1 VWQNDHVQPRV
12 DIRVADEGH
21 VVATWGRTFI
31 QIWRGPP
38 TGKKSAKI
46 NQIAAQ
52 FVDESAFLATSLFI
66 VEAKSPSPDDET
78 RRNFATFS
86 RDIVSKMSLSVIVS
100 EGGGFR
106 GALVRAVGVA
116 LTTILPHR
124 SNFKFV
130 NDVEAAAQLLGSRL
144 MPGTGGA
151 AELLRVADE
160 VRAKI
165 GEVVIADFKL
175 GDSKLADPKF
185 GASKL
190 GDSKGGDSKLR
201 R

>member
-1 VWQNDHVQPRV
+1 MRRWVWQNDQVQPRIDILVV
-12 DIRVADEGH
+12 DDIH

-31 QIWRGPP
+31 QIWRGAP
-38 TGKKSAKI
+38 TGKTSARI
-46 NQIAAQ
+46 NELATQ
-52 FVDESAFLATSLFI
+52 FVASAPFPATSLFI

-86 RDIVSKMSLSVIVS
+86 RDIVSQMKLALIVA

-130 NDVEAAAQLLGSRL
+130 NDVETAAQLLGPHL
-144 MPGTGGA
+144 VPGSGGPA
-151 AELLRVADE
+151 ALVKVADE
-160 VRAKI
+160 LRAKI
-165 GEVVIADFKL
+165 GETKP
-175 GDSKLADPKF
+175 GDSLLGAKF
-185 GASKL
+185 GSPK
-190 GDSKGGDSKLR
+190 R
-201 R
+201 F

>member
-1 VWQNDHVQPRV
+1 MWQNARVQLRV
-12 DIRVADEGH
+12 DILVVDQDH

-38 TGKKSAKI
+38 TGKKAAKVNELASA
-46 NQIAAQ
+46 
-52 FVDESAFLATSLFI
+52 FVDSGSLPATSLFI

-78 RRNFATFS
+78 RQNFATFS
-86 RDIVSKMSLSVIVS
+86 RDIVGRMSLAVIVS

-130 NDVEAAAQLLGSRL
+130 NDVETAAQLLGHHL
-144 MPGTGGA
+144 PPGSGGPA
-151 AELLRVADE
+151 AILRVVEE
-160 VRAKI
+160 VRAKMN
-165 GEVVIADFKL
+165 EPQNDRQRVQF
-175 GDSKLADPKF
+175 
-185 GASKL
+185 
-190 GDSKGGDSKLR
+190 R
-201 R
+201 

>member
-1 VWQNDHVQPRV
+1 VWQNYHVQPRV
-12 DIRVADEGH
+12 DIRVADDAH

-38 TGKKSAKI
+38 TGKTSAKV
-46 NQIAAQ
+46 NELATQFLAA
-52 FVDESAFLATSLFI
+52 SAGPATSLFI

-78 RRNFATFS
+78 RKNFATFS
-86 RDIVSKMSLSVIVS
+86 RDIVSQMSLAVIVS

-130 NDVEAAAQLLGSRL
+130 NDVDVAAQLLGPHL
-144 MPGTGGA
+144 VPGSGGPA
-151 AELLRVADE
+151 ALARVTEE
-160 VRAKI
+160 VRSHIGNSQIGDSRMGDAPLGDPKVGSPKI
-165 GEVVIADFKL
+165 G
-175 GDSKLADPKF
+175 
-185 GASKL
+185 
-190 GDSKGGDSKLR
+190 R
-201 R
+201 W

>member
-1 VWQNDHVQPRV
+1 MWQNDRVQARA
-12 DIRVADEGH
+12 DIRVVDEDH

-38 TGKKSAKI
+38 TGKKSEKVNELA
-46 NQIAAQ
+46 NV
-52 FVDESAFLATSLFI
+52 FVDSGSFLATSLFI
-66 VEAKSPSPDDET
+66 VEAKSPSPDDDT

-86 RDIVSKMSLSVIVS
+86 RDVVSRMSLAVIVS

-130 NDVEAAAQLLGSRL
+130 NDVETAAQLLGPYL
-144 MPGTGGA
+144 PPGSGGPA
-151 AELLRVADE
+151 AILRVAEE
-160 VRAKI
+160 VRAQMND
-165 GEVVIADFKL
+165 ARNNRQRAQF
-175 GDSKLADPKF
+175 
-185 GASKL
+185 
-190 GDSKGGDSKLR
+190 R
-201 R
+201 

>member
-1 VWQNDHVQPRV
+1 VQLQA
-12 DIRVADEGH
+12 DIRVVDDAH

-38 TGKKSAKI
+38 TGKTSAQV
-46 NQIAAQ
+46 NRIAA
-52 FVDESAFLATSLFI
+52 EFLTANSFPATSLFI
-66 VEAKSPSPDDET
+66 VEQRSPSPDDET
-78 RRNFATFS
+78 RRNFAAFS
-86 RDIVSKMSLSVIVS
+86 RDVVAGMKLAVIVS

-130 NDVEAAAQLLGSRL
+130 NDVETAAQLLGPHLVPGSGGPPAL
-144 MPGTGGA
+144 MRI
-151 AELLRVADE
+151 AEE

-165 GEVVIADFKL
+165 GT
-175 GDSKLADPKF
+175 GLAARLQP
-185 GASKL
+185 
-190 GDSKGGDSKLR
+190 
-201 R
+201 

>member
-1 VWQNDHVQPRV
+1 VWQDDHVQLRLDV
-12 DIRVADEGH
+12 RVADEAH

-31 QIWRGPP
+31 QIWRGAPN
-38 TGKKSAKI
+38 GKTSAKV
-46 NQIAAQ
+46 NQLAGEFVAA
-52 FVDESAFLATSLFI
+52 SAIPATSLFI

-86 RDIVSKMSLSVIVS
+86 RDIVSQMKLAVIVS

-130 NDVEAAAQLLGSRL
+130 NDLETAAQLLGPHL
-144 MPGTGGA
+144 VPGSGGPA
-151 AELLRVADE
+151 ALVRVADE
-160 VRAKI
+160 ARGNI
-165 GEVVIADFKL
+165 R
-175 GDSKLADPKF
+175 DS
-185 GASKL
+185 
-190 GDSKGGDSKLR
+190 R
-201 R
+201 MRV